1 MNGGLWLFRP
11 QATNFSLSNEAHAM
25 TGDAQLVVADQL
37 LHHRNPK
44 FQAIRSRQ

>member
-1 MNGGLWLFRP
+1 M
-11 QATNFSLSNEAHAM
+11 Q
-25 TGDAQLVVADQL
+25 QLVVADQL